1 MGREVIM
8 ARPIKVDVVAS
19 ADVKDLKGLG
29 RTLDDV
35 ADSGD
40 TMGRKI
46 EDSLEDMERKARPTN
61 SEFKQL
67 ARALD
72 DLARASGKSKTEA
85 LDDLKAAAEDA
96 GEAID
101 DGVLEALERIAR
113 QGESDVDKA
122 VRALRDLR
130 DEAKKVDDED
140 VNIEVDID
148 KDGKAR
154 KSFDNLKEDI
164 GDSANESGQEVA
176 GAFMDGFSGENLVEG
191 LTEVLAE
198 ATENM
203 SGPMQAAGIAVAA
216 AVALI
221 YSQMAK
227 VAEEVNEAK
236 EAGAEWA
243 QSFNMVAVQDRLG
256 ALRDRF
262 QEFASEIADASEWYE
277 FGEAAETALEQIRD
291 GADEGGASLSEFMDA
306 FNTTD
311 PTERLEALQ
320 AALDKTRARIDE
332 LDAQKGSAGL
342 FESWDLANRTRE
354 LHEAEEA
361 LEGLTDEQ
369 RIALETEKAMA
380 DAMGVTVDEYRDYNE
395 LTDEAKDRVDAVA
408 DGQKSLAIQTERA
421 NDQIREQ
428 NELNRDALE
437 ADLDL
442 RDALAGLKEQV
453 DDNGTS
459 LSRNTEKGRENIRY
473 LIDAAG
479 SIDSL
484 YEAVLAETGS
494 QDRAAA
500 ARDKASRELREQAIA
515 AGFSEREVDQ
525 LIRTINRTPKNKTT
539 KIEAN
544 TGPAERDLRNFI
556 NRKPGDVGVGVYAD
570 TSRAQQDVASFRY
583 MVQATPLQMILR
595 AA

>member
-1 MGREVIM
+1 M
-8 ARPIKVDVVAS
+8 ARPIKIDVVTQ
-19 ADVKDLKGLG
+19 ADLKDLNGLG
-29 RTLDDV
+29 RTLDEV
-35 ADSGD
+35 AKSGD
-40 TMGRKI
+40 SMGDKI
-46 EDSLEDMERKARPTN
+46 EDALEDMERKARPTN
-61 SEFKQL
+61 SEFRQL

-72 DLARASGKSKTEA
+72 DLAQASGKSKTEA
-85 LDDLKAAAEDA
+85 LDDLKRAAEDA

-113 QGESDVDKA
+113 QGEADVDKA
-122 VRALRDLR
+122 VTARRALR

-262 QEFASEIADASEWYE
+262 QEFASEIADASEWLE
-277 FGEAAETALEQIRD
+277 FGEAAETALVQVRD
-291 GADEGGASLSEFMDA
+291 GAIVGGASLSEFMDA

-354 LHEAEEA
+354 LHEAEDA

-453 DDNGTS
+453 DENGTS
-459 LSRNTEKGRENIRY
+459 LSRNTAKGRENIRY

-479 SIDSL
+479 SIDDL
-484 YEAVLAETGS
+484 YDAVLAETGS
-494 QDRAAA
+494 QERAAE
-500 ARDKASRELREQAIA
+500 ARDKASRELRDQAIA
-515 AGFSEREVDQ
+515 AGLSEREVDR
-525 LIRTINRTPKNKTT
+525 LIRTINRTPKSKTT
-539 KIEAN
+539 RIEAN
-544 TGPAERDLRNFI
+544 TSPAEGDIRRFI
-556 NRKPGDVGVGVYAD
+556 NR
-570 TSRAQQDVASFRY
+570 
-583 MVQATPLQMILR
+583 
-595 AA
+595 